1 MGKRRVRRQFNA
13 DFKRRVVAETYAS
26 GTSVSVVAR
35 RHDINANLLFRWRDD
50 PRYAFQEQSFLP
62 VEISTAVEASKPA
75 GEPSMPS
82 ELGIW
87 IAGDVRL
94 VVKGG
99 YEPETLGK
107 LIRSIRTAS

>member
-1 MGKRRVRRQFNA
+1 MGKRRVRRQFSA
-13 DFKRRVVAETYAS
+13 DFKRRVVSETYAA

-35 RHDINANLLFRWRDD
+35 QHDINANLLFRWRDD

-62 VEISTAVEASKPA
+62 VEISTAVEALKPA
-75 GEPSMPS
+75 AEQPLPS

-99 YEPETLGK
+99 FDPEGLGK
-107 LIRSIRTAS
+107 LIRSIRTAP

>member
-1 MGKRRVRRQFNA
+1 MGKRRVRRQFSA
-13 DFKRRVVAETYAS
+13 DFKRRVVAETHAA

-62 VEISTAVEASKPA
+62 VEIRPAIEALKPA
-75 GEPSMPS
+75 VVPTMSS

-87 IAGDVRL
+87 IARDVRL

-99 YEPETLGK
+99 FEPEALGQ

>member
-1 MGKRRVRRQFNA
+1 MGKRRARRQFSA
-13 DFKRRVVAETYAS
+13 DFKRQVVAETHTP

-62 VEISTAVEASKPA
+62 VEISPEVQDRKPV
-75 GEPSMPS
+75 GEQPLPS

-99 YEPETLGK
+99 FDPEALGK
-107 LIRSIRTAS
+107 LIRSIRTAP

>member
-1 MGKRRVRRQFNA
+1 MGKRRVRREFSA
-13 DFKRRVVAETYAS
+13 DFKRKVVAETYAA

-35 RHDINANLLFRWRDD
+35 RHNINANLLFRWRDD
-50 PRYAFQEQSFLP
+50 PRYAFQDQSFLP
-62 VEISTAVEASKPA
+62 VEIGPAVEAPRPA
-75 GEPSMPS
+75 SNPPELS

-99 YEPETLGK
+99 FDPTALGK
-107 LIRSIRTAS
+107 LIRSIRSAS

>member
-1 MGKRRVRRQFNA
+1 MGKRRARRQFSA
-13 DFKRRVVAETYAS
+13 DFKRRVVAETYAA

-62 VEISTAVEASKPA
+62 VEISAAVEDRKPA
-75 GEPSMPS
+75 GGPPMPT

-94 VVKGG
+94 VVEGG
-99 YEPETLGK
+99 FEPEGLGR

>member
-1 MGKRRVRRQFNA
+1 MGEQRARRQFSD
-13 DFKRRVVAETYAS
+13 DFKRQVVAEIEP
-26 GTSVSVVAR
+26 GRTSVSVVAR

-62 VEISTAVEASKPA
+62 VEINTAVQDLKPA
-75 GEPSMPS
+75 GDPPELS

-94 VVKGG
+94 VI
-99 YEPETLGK
+99 EN
-107 LIRSIRTAS
+107 TARQHV

>member
-1 MGKRRVRRQFNA
+1 MGKRRVRRQFSA
-13 DFKRRVVAETYAS
+13 DFKRRVVAETHAA

-62 VEISTAVEASKPA
+62 VEISPAVQDRKPA
-75 GEPSMPS
+75 DEQRLPS

-99 YEPETLGK
+99 FDPTALGQ
-107 LIRSIRTAS
+107 LIRSIRAAS

>member
-1 MGKRRVRRQFNA
+1 MSKRRVRRQFSA
-13 DFKRRVVAETYAS
+13 DFKRRVVAETHAA

-62 VEISTAVEASKPA
+62 VEISPAVHDPKPA
-75 GEPSMPS
+75 DEQPLPL

-99 YEPETLGK
+99 FEPKALGQ
-107 LIRSIRTAS
+107 LIRSIRTAL

>member
-1 MGKRRVRRQFNA
+1 MGKRRVRPQFSA
-13 DFKRRVVAETYAS
+13 DFKRRVVSETYAA
-26 GTSVSVVAR
+26 GTSASVVAR

-62 VEISTAVEASKPA
+62 VEISPEVQDRKPA
-75 GEPSMPS
+75 NEQPLIS

-87 IAGDVRL
+87 MAGDVRL

-99 YEPETLGK
+99 FDPTALGR
-107 LIRSIRTAS
+107 LIRSIRSAS

>member
-1 MGKRRVRRQFNA
+1 MGKRRARRQFSV
-13 DFKRRVVAETYAS
+13 DFKRRVVAEIYTA

-62 VEISTAVEASKPA
+62 VEISPA
-75 GEPSMPS
+75 GEDRKPADEQPFPS
-82 ELGIW
+82 ELGVW

-99 YEPETLGK
+99 FDPEALGQ
-107 LIRSIRTAS
+107 LIRSIRTSP

>member
-1 MGKRRVRRQFNA
+1 MGKRRARRQFSA
-13 DFKRRVVAETYAS
+13 DFKRQVVAETHAA

-62 VEISTAVEASKPA
+62 VEISPAVEALKPTDVT
-75 GEPSMPS
+75 PMPS

-87 IAGDVRL
+87 VAGDVRL

-99 YEPETLGK
+99 FEPEALGK

>member
-1 MGKRRVRRQFNA
+1 MGKHRARRQFSA
-13 DFKRRVVAETYAS
+13 DFKRRVVAETHAA

-35 RHDINANLLFRWRDD
+35 RHNINANLLFRWRDD

-62 VEISTAVEASKPA
+62 VEISTAAEDLKPA
-75 GEPSMPS
+75 DDQPLPS

-87 IAGDVRL
+87 IAGDIRL

-99 YEPETLGK
+99 FEPEALGR
-107 LIRSIRTAS
+107 LIRSIRTTL